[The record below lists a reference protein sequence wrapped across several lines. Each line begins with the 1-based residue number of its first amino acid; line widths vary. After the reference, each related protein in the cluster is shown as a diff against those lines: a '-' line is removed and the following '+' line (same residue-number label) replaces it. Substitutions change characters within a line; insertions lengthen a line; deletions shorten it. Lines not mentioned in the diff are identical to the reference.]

1 MRSPAPIANRIS
13 VNEGSSETMR
23 CDGLTAGR
31 SDGLQAATSK
41 TTNRRRRN
49 TIPPAREPPG
59 GANEDV
65 SWLRAIQLA
74 FPGYPS
80 GNEPITAARYSGG
93 GAAAVAR
100 RPRSPS
106 ALVGYSNLPH
116 GRVPARAP
124 PPP

>member
-41 TTNRRRRN
+41 TTNRTRRI

-93 GAAAVAR
+93 AAPELHR
-100 RPRSPS
+100 
-106 ALVGYSNLPH
+106 LPYPH
-116 GRVPARAP
+116 SRKLTASSV
-124 PPP
+124 